1 MHHLKL
7 YAESTLNLQKHDV
20 NSLRGIIIIMT
31 VSLVITTFNWPEAL
45 SLVLSSVANQT
56 RIPDEVIIADDGS
69 GVETQLIIERW
80 AVRLPITHAWLPN
93 ADFRAARARN
103 LALLKAKSDYV
114 VMVDGDCLLPP
125 TFIDHHLRLASSD
138 RVVAGSRYLIDAE
151 ATTKILKAAD
161 SPNILSSLFQSSKF
175 RHLPFGW
182 LRDIRPWA
190 WKVVRTC
197 NLALPREA
205 VTLVAGF
212 NESYVG
218 WGRED
223 SDFVIRLLRSGFS
236 IRSGRFAVC
245 VAHLHHDEN
254 SRESLSKN
262 DSLFREVVNLAML
275 AQTRVKSVLIEL

>member
-1 MHHLKL
+1 
-7 YAESTLNLQKHDV
+7 
-20 NSLRGIIIIMT
+20 MT
-31 VSLVITTFNWPEAL
+31 VALIITTFNWPVAL

-56 RIPDEVIIADDGS
+56 RVPDEVIIADDGS
-69 GVETQLIIERW
+69 SVETQLIIERW
-80 AVRLPITHAWLPN
+80 ADRLPIIHGWLQN
-93 ADFRAARARN
+93 VDFRAARARN
-103 LALLKAKSDYV
+103 LALLKAESDYV
-114 VMVDGDCLLPP
+114 VMIDGDCLLPP

-138 RVVAGSRYLIDAE
+138 RVVAGGRYLIDVE
-151 ATTKILKAAD
+151 ATAKILKAAD
-161 SPNILSSLFQSSKF
+161 SPIIPSSLFQSSKF
-175 RHLPFGW
+175 RHLPLGW
-182 LRDIRPWA
+182 LRDIRPRA

-245 VAHLHHDEN
+245 VGHLHHEEN
-254 SRESLSKN
+254 SRESWSKN
-262 DSLFREVVNLAML
+262 DSLFREVINLGVA
-275 AQTRVKSVLIEL
+275 AQTRVTSVLREL